1 MEIIKTTV
9 VENIVLDTQ
18 KDLSCSVK
26 IVDGVITLFEMKHL
40 HNGVSNVSLLSEN
53 QVLSLS
59 IELNKLVAHIKSLNK
74 HEPDI
79 NVQTSKDT
87 CYE

>member
-1 MEIIKTTV
+1 MEVIKTTI
-9 VENIVLDTQ
+9 VEDIILDTN
-18 KDLSCSVK
+18 KDLTCSVK
-26 IVDGVITLFEMKHL
+26 ITDGSITFFEIKHL
-40 HNGVSNVSLLSEN
+40 YKGVNSVNLLSES
-53 QVLSLS
+53 QVIALSH
-59 IELNKLVAHIKSLNK
+59 ELNKLVAHIKSLNK

>member
-1 MEIIKTTV
+1 MEIIKTIVTQEIEITTLADLKADVTV
-9 VENIVLDTQ
+9 LNGRIDKFIMEYADRGSIIEIQFSQEQVFA
-18 KDLSCSVK
+18 LS
-26 IVDGVITLFEMKHL
+26 D
-40 HNGVSNVSLLSEN
+40 
-53 QVLSLS
+53 
-59 IELNKLVAHIKSLNK
+59 ELNKLVAHIKSLNK